1 MVGGHHWPTRV
12 RTLGPKP
19 ERAKRGS
26 KAMLRK
32 LMLLAATML
41 VMSLLAI
48 TPAFAQT
55 TDDARGCQGQTF
67 CVPVCHKESAE
78 QPRFTLFVPE
88 SAVPAHTGHGDIE
101 GVCPEEQPPTPP
113 IPGVTPGVTPGT
125 TPAQV
130 AVPVIDIESEVEQEA
145 ESGDVNIGFRVSN
158 TGDYA
163 SQCTPAM
170 QFGNTGNFQNGSS
183 FVQFGSGT
191 NDGFRDGGFFGH
203 PFFDRGGIDD
213 FEPEG
218 IDVSFGGS
226 QNVDCSN

>member
-1 MVGGHHWPTRV
+1 
-12 RTLGPKP
+12 
-19 ERAKRGS
+19 
-26 KAMLRK
+26 MLRK

-78 QPRFTLFVPE
+78 QPRFTLFIPE
-88 SAVPAHTGHGDIE
+88 SAVPAHIGHGDIA
-101 GVCPEEQPPTPP
+101 GACPEQPPTPP
-113 IPGVTPGVTPGT
+113 VPGVTPGT

-145 ESGDVNIGFRVSN
+145 ESGDVNIGFSVRN

-163 SQCTPAM
+163 FQCTPAV
-170 QFGNTGNFQNGSS
+170 QFGNTGNLNNAHSFLQHGSTADDFQ
-183 FVQFGSGT
+183 
-191 NDGFRDGGFFGH
+191 
-203 PFFDRGGIDD
+203 PGGIDVT
-213 FEPEG
+213 FAPE
-218 IDVSFGGS
+218 
-226 QNVDCSN
+226 QKTDCSNTIQQSSAASG